1 MPIRLNACEHAAT
14 GRDGCGNFSSN
25 FGSYVVYNFG
35 ERARSGARE
44 RTVDGMEGLV
54 AISTACVRGENPA
67 VL

>member
-25 FGSYVVYNFG
+25 FG

-44 RTVDGMEGLV
+44 RTVD
-54 AISTACVRGENPA
+54 A
-67 VL
+67 VWKD